1 MKNIRRGKSAYL
13 PSRKD
18 FRGIK
23 TGMVGKKG
31 NRKTGRHEGLP
42 VRIWANS
49 YSPSRKEAIDDLKN
63 ICPPENGARNQD
75 GNGGKKGKQENRKT
89 GRHEGLPVRIWA
101 NSYSPSRKEAIDDL
115 KNICRGRLTCLPSR
129 KEARNQGGETGRHEG
144 LPVRIWANL
153 CSPSKMV
160 QLMI

>member
-63 ICPPENGARNQD
+63 ICPPENGARNQG
-75 GNGGKKGKQENRKT
+75 GNGGKKGKQGNR
-89 GRHEGLPVRIWA
+89 
-101 NSYSPSRKEAIDDL
+101 
-115 KNICRGRLTCLPSR
+115 
-129 KEARNQGGETGRHEG
+129 ETGKQADTKVCLCEYG
-144 LPVRIWANL
+144 RIHIR
-153 CSPSKMV
+153 PPEKR